1 MEECSNSEM
10 FEKASGQGSGRSSQG
25 GARSSQGGGRSS
37 QGGARGLNSKQG
49 VSEEEETARLNH
61 TNGIDGCATLPFCWI
76 LDIVELRCWIEEC
89 WMLMTTRKTL

>member
-25 GARSSQGGGRSS
+25 GAR
-37 QGGARGLNSKQG
+37 GLNLKQG